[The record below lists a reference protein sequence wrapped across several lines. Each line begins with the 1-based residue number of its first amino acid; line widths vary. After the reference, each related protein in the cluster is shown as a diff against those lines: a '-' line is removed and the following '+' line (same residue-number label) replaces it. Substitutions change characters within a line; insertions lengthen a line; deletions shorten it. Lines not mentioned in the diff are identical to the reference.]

1 MGNFRRVLALTLDHK
16 ATFVGVIVTA
26 LGVGVLWGGNIGAL
40 YPFLDM
46 AFQGR
51 SVHDRVEEKIEAL
64 QKEAAALNQRL
75 EAARTRYDAMPDDDP
90 AAHGL
95 EAEIAAVEKA
105 LGWNERSLGWL
116 RWTQGFLDRN
126 IPRDP
131 FQTLAILVGV
141 LFLATLVKNF
151 LLMLNML
158 LVTRLSQLGTF
169 ELRKLFFARTL
180 QMDVATFTSEG
191 TADLMSRFTHDMQ
204 NVVGGLN
211 ALFGKLIREPLKLI
225 ACLIGAALVCWQLL
239 LLSLVIAP
247 LAGLLIRALAR
258 MLKRANRKAMEEMAQ
273 LYSVLSETFQAIKIV
288 KAFTMERHERQRFH
302 ATSKEYFKKSM
313 KIGWYDAWTRPVT
326 EVLGLSIICLAM
338 LAGAYLVIRG
348 ETSIWGIPMTS
359 RPLDWPTLLIFYGLL
374 VGTADPARKLS
385 DVFSHLQAGIA
396 AAERI
401 YALVDR
407 EPQVRDPAHPRPAVR
422 HRDSL
427 VFDGVDF
434 GYQHDRP
441 VLREIDLSIRF
452 GETVAIVGPSGCGKT
467 TLANLIC
474 RFADPTAGVIR
485 LDGIPLPELR
495 LRDLRGQI
503 GLVTQ
508 EPLLFDDTVMNNIR
522 YGSPGATDDAV
533 IKAARQAHAHHFI
546 EEELPDGYQTIVGPL
561 GGQLSGGQRQ
571 RIALARAIL
580 RDPSI
585 LILDE
590 ATSQVDL
597 ESERLIQTV
606 LERFIRGRTTIL
618 ITHRL
623 GALVLADR
631 IVVMQDGRILDAG
644 THAELIAR
652 CELYRRLYQ
661 IQFDD
666 LKQSA

>member
-1 MGNFRRVLALTLDHK
+1 MRSFRRVLALTLQHK
-16 ATFVGVIVTA
+16 ATFIGVIVTA
-26 LGVGVLWGGNIGAL
+26 LGVGILWGGNIGAL

-51 SVHDRVEEKIEAL
+51 SVHDRVEEKILAL
-64 QKEAAALNQRL
+64 EEEVTALNRRF
-75 EAARTRYDAMPDDDP
+75 ETAMEHYSNMPDDAP
-90 AAHGL
+90 EASALG
-95 EAEIAAVEKA
+95 AEIAALQSAVQ
-105 LGWNERSLGWL
+105 WNERCLGWL
-116 RWTQGFLDRN
+116 RSAQGFLDRY

-141 LFLATLVKNF
+141 LFAATLVKNF
-151 LLMLNML
+151 LLMLNMV
-158 LVTRLSQLGTF
+158 LVARLSQLGAF

-191 TADLMSRFTHDMQ
+191 TSDLMSRFTHDMQ

-239 LLSLVIAP
+239 VLSLVIAP
-247 LAGLLIRALAR
+247 LAGLLIRGLAG
-258 MLKRANRKAMEEMAQ
+258 MIKRANRKAMEEMAQ
-273 LYSVLSETFQAIKIV
+273 LYGVLNETFQAIKIV
-288 KAFTMERHERQRFH
+288 KAFTMERHERRRFH

-313 KIGWYDAWTRPVT
+313 KIGWYDAWTRPIT
-326 EVLGLSIICLAM
+326 EVLGLAIICLAM
-338 LAGAYLVIRG
+338 VAGAYLVLRG

-385 DVFSHLQAGIA
+385 DVFSQVQAGVA
-396 AAERI
+396 AADRI

-407 EPQVRDPAHPRPAVR
+407 EPRVRDPENPRPAFR
-422 HRDSL
+422 HGKSL
-427 VFDGVDF
+427 VFEGVDF
-434 GYQHDRP
+434 AYQHDHP
-441 VLREIDLSIRF
+441 VLRKIDLSIRF

-485 LDGIPLPELR
+485 LDGIPLPEMR

-508 EPLLFDDTVMNNIR
+508 EPLLFNDTVMNNIR
-522 YGSPGATDDAV
+522 YGSPGASDDAV
-533 IKAARQAHAHHFI
+533 IEAARQAHAHRFI
-546 EEELPDGYQTIVGPL
+546 EEELPDGYQTVVGPL

-580 RDPSI
+580 RDPAI

-606 LERFIRGRTTIL
+606 LERFIRGRTAIL

-623 GALVLADR
+623 GSLVLADR
-631 IVVMQDGRILDAG
+631 IVVMQDGQILDTGAHG
-644 THAELIAR
+644 ELIAR

-661 IQFDD
+661 IQFDE

>member
-1 MGNFRRVLALTLDHK
+1 MKNFRRVLALSLRHR

-51 SVHDRVEEKIEAL
+51 SVHDRVEEKIAAL
-64 QKEAAALNQRL
+64 EKEATGLSQRL
-75 EAARTRYDAMPDDDP
+75 DAATEQYSAMPDGDP
-90 AAHGL
+90 GANAL
-95 EAEIAAVEKA
+95 EAEIVAVESA
-105 LGWNERSLGWL
+105 LRWNERCLGWL
-116 RWTQGFLDRN
+116 RAAQGFLDRN

-151 LLMLNML
+151 LLMLNMV
-158 LVTRLSQLGTF
+158 LVARLSQLGTF
-169 ELRKLFFARTL
+169 ELRKLFFSRTL

-211 ALFGKLIREPLKLI
+211 ALLGKLIREPLKLL

-239 LLSLVIAP
+239 VLSLIIAP
-247 LAGLLIRALAR
+247 AAGLLIRGLAR

-273 LYSVLSETFQAIKIV
+273 LYSVLSETFHAIKIV
-288 KAFTMERHERQRFH
+288 KAFTMERYERRRFH
-302 ATSKEYFKKSM
+302 GTSKEYFKKSM
-313 KIGWYDAWTRPVT
+313 KIGWYDAWTRPIT

-338 LAGAYLVIRG
+338 LAGAYLVLRG

-385 DVFSHLQAGIA
+385 DVFSQLQAGVA
-396 AAERI
+396 AADRI
-401 YALVDR
+401 FALVDR
-407 EPQVRDPAHPRPAVR
+407 EPQVRDPAHPRPAPR
-422 HRDSL
+422 HGKSL
-427 VFDGVDF
+427 VFEGVDF
-434 GYQHDRP
+434 AYQPDRP

-474 RFADPTAGVIR
+474 RFADPTSGVIR
-485 LDGIPLPELR
+485 LDGIPLPEIR

-522 YGSPGATDDAV
+522 YGSPGVPDEAV
-533 IKAARQAHAHHFI
+533 IEAARQAHAHRFI

-580 RDPSI
+580 RDPAI

-606 LERFIRGRTTIL
+606 LERFIRGRTAIM

-644 THAELIAR
+644 THGELIAR